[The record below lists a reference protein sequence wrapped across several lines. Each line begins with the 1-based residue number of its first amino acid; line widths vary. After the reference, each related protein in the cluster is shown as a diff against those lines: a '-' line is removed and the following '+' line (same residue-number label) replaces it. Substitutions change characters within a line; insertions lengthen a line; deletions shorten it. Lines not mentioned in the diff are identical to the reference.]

1 MIMIKTI
8 LVDDEPRGLSAL
20 RRLLELY
27 CPDIKIIGEC
37 LDTHRAIEH
46 IQLLEPELVF
56 LDIAMPDK
64 NGFDLLN
71 ELSPVKFE
79 IIFVTAHNEYTI
91 QAFKY
96 SAVDYLL
103 KPVEEDLLIEAVR
116 RATQRIAD
124 RASANQVET
133 FLYNLRKLRTPAEMK
148 LCIPDMKGFRVVE
161 LADIIYCESESSYTI
176 FHLQNGQTITASK
189 SIMEYEL
196 LLEHS
201 GFCRVHKSF
210 LVNLQHIRE
219 YVRGEGGS
227 VMLTNGKTIEVSR
240 RKKEVF
246 LTKMKERFKY

>member
-1 MIMIKTI
+1 MIKTI

-20 RRLLELY
+20 KKLLELY
-27 CPDIKIIGEC
+27 CPEVKVIGEC
-37 LDTHRAIEH
+37 LDTRTAIEH

-71 ELSPVKFE
+71 ELSPARFE

-124 RASANQVET
+124 KASANQVET
-133 FLYNLRKLRTPAEMK
+133 FLYNLRKLQTPAEMK

-161 LADIIYCESESSYTI
+161 ISDIIYCESESSYTI
-176 FHLQNGQTITASK
+176 FHLQRGQTITASK

-201 GFCRVHKSF
+201 GFCRIHKSF

-227 VMLTNGKTIEVSR
+227 VILTNDKTIEVSR

-246 LTKMKERFKY
+246 ITKMKERFKY

>member
-1 MIMIKTI
+1 MIKTM

-27 CPDIKIIGEC
+27 CPDVKIVGEC
-37 LDTHRAIEH
+37 QDTRSALETIPA
-46 IQLLEPELVF
+46 LEPELVF

-71 ELSPVKFE
+71 ELSPVRFE
-79 IIFVTAHNEYTI
+79 IIFVTAHNEYTVR
-91 QAFKY
+91 AFKY

-116 RATQRIAD
+116 RAGQRIND
-124 RASANQVET
+124 KASTHQVET
-133 FLYNLRKLRTPAEMK
+133 FLYNLHNVQNPAEMK
-148 LCIPDMKGFRVVE
+148 LCIPDMKGFRVLQLSDVV
-161 LADIIYCESESSYTI
+161 YCESESSYTI
-176 FHLQNGQTITASK
+176 FHLLNGQRITASK

-210 LVNLQHIRE
+210 LVNLHHIKE
-219 YVRGEGGS
+219 YIRGEGGS
-227 VMLTNGKTIEVSR
+227 VVLTNDRAIEVSR

-246 LTKMKERFKY
+246 MTRMKELFKY

>member
-1 MIMIKTI
+1 MIRTI

-20 RRLLELY
+20 HRLLELY
-27 CPDIKIIGEC
+27 CPEVKIIGEC
-37 LDTHRAIEH
+37 QDSRTAIEK
-46 IQLLEPELVF
+46 IQLLEPDLLF
-56 LDIAMPDK
+56 LDIAMPDR

-71 ELSPVKFE
+71 ELSPARFE

-103 KPVEEDLLIEAVR
+103 KPVEEDLLVEAVR
-116 RATQRIAD
+116 RAAQRIAD
-124 RASANQVET
+124 RASASQVET
-133 FLYNLRKLRTPAEMK
+133 FLYNLRKLQSPAEMR
-148 LCIPDMKGFRVVE
+148 LCISDMKGFRVVE
-161 LADIIYCESESSYTI
+161 LADIIYCESDSSYTI
-176 FHLQNGQTITASK
+176 FHLRDDQTITASK

-219 YVRGEGGS
+219 YIRGEGGS
-227 VMLTNGKTIEVSR
+227 VILSNDKTIEVSR

-246 LTKMKERFKY
+246 ITKMKERFKY

>member
-1 MIMIKTI
+1 MIKTMLI
-8 LVDDEPRGLSAL
+8 DDEPRGINAL
-20 RRLLELY
+20 RRLLEMY
-27 CPDIKIIGEC
+27 CPDIRIIGEC
-37 LDTHRAIEH
+37 TDTRSAIEQ

-71 ELSPVKFE
+71 ELSPTHFE
-79 IIFVTAHNEYTI
+79 IIFVTAHNNYTI

-116 RATQRIAD
+116 RAAVRIAEKTS
-124 RASANQVET
+124 ASQVET
-133 FLYNLRKLRTPAEMK
+133 FLYNLRKLNAPTEMK
-148 LCIPDMKGFRVVE
+148 LCIPDMKGFRVVQI
-161 LADIIYCESESSYTI
+161 ADIIYCESESSYTI
-176 FHLQNGQTITASK
+176 FHLRDRQMITASK

-201 GFCRVHKSF
+201 GFCRIHKSF

-219 YVRGEGGS
+219 YQRGEGGS
-227 VMLTNGKTIEVSR
+227 VVLSNDKTVEVSR
-240 RKKEVF
+240 RKKEIF
-246 LTKMKERFKY
+246 IAKMKEHFKY

>member
-1 MIMIKTI
+1 MIKTI

-20 RRLLELY
+20 KRLLELY
-27 CPDIKIIGEC
+27 CPDVKIIGEC
-37 LDTHRAIEH
+37 LDTRSAIEQ

-71 ELSPVKFE
+71 ELSPVNFE

-91 QAFKY
+91 QAFWY

-116 RATQRIAD
+116 RAALRIAD
-124 RASANQVET
+124 KASASQVET
-133 FLYNLRKLRTPAEMK
+133 FLFNLRKLHSPAEMK

-161 LADIIYCESESSYTI
+161 LDDIIYCESESSYTI
-176 FHLQNGQTITASK
+176 FHFRDGQTITASK
-189 SIMEYEL
+189 SIVEYEL

-201 GFCRVHKSF
+201 GFCRIHKSF
-210 LVNLQHIRE
+210 LVNLRHIRE
-219 YVRGEGGS
+219 YIRGEGGS

-246 LTKMKERFKY
+246 ISRMKELFKY

>member
-1 MIMIKTI
+1 MIKTM

-27 CPDIKIIGEC
+27 CPEVKIVGEC
-37 LDTHRAIEH
+37 QDTRSAMEMIAVE
-46 IQLLEPELVF
+46 EPELVF
-56 LDIAMPDK
+56 LDVAMPDK

-71 ELSPVKFE
+71 ELSPVRFE
-79 IIFVTAHNEYTI
+79 VIFVTAHNEYTI

-103 KPVEEDLLIEAVR
+103 KPVEEELLIEAVR
-116 RATQRIAD
+116 RAGQRIAD
-124 RASANQVET
+124 KASAQQVDT
-133 FLYNLRKLRTPAEMK
+133 FLYNLHNVQNPAEMK
-148 LCIPDMKGFRVVE
+148 LCIPDMKGFRVVQ
-161 LADIIYCESESSYTI
+161 LSDVVYCESESSYTI
-176 FHLQNGQTITASK
+176 FYLLNGQRITASK

-210 LVNLQHIRE
+210 LVNLHHIKE
-219 YVRGEGGS
+219 YIRGEGGS
-227 VMLTNGKTIEVSR
+227 VVLTNDQAIEVSR

-246 LTKMKERFKY
+246 MTRMKELFKY

>member
-1 MIMIKTI
+1 
-8 LVDDEPRGLSAL
+8 VQA
-20 RRLLELY
+20 
-27 CPDIKIIGEC
+27 
-37 LDTHRAIEH
+37 
-46 IQLLEPELVF
+46 LEPELVF
-56 LDIAMPDK
+56 MDIAMPDK

-79 IIFVTAHNEYTI
+79 LIFVTAHNQYTI

-116 RATQRIAD
+116 RAGQRISGKV
-124 RASANQVET
+124 SAQQVDT
-133 FLYNLRKLRTPAEMK
+133 FLYNLRKLQTPSEMK

-161 LADIIYCESESSYTI
+161 LADVIYCESESSYTI
-176 FHLQNGQTITASK
+176 FHLLSGQTITASK

-196 LLEHS
+196 LLDRS
-201 GFCRVHKSF
+201 GFCRIHKSF

-227 VMLTNGKTIEVSR
+227 VLLTNDRTIEVSR

-246 LTKMKERFKY
+246 MTRMKEIYKY

>member
-1 MIMIKTI
+1 MIKTM

-27 CPDIKIIGEC
+27 CPEVKIVGEC
-37 LDTHRAIEH
+37 QDTRSAVEAIPA
-46 IQLLEPELVF
+46 LEPELVF

-71 ELSPVKFE
+71 ELSPVHFE
-79 IIFVTAHNEYTI
+79 IIFVTAHNEFTI

-116 RATQRIAD
+116 RAGQRISNK
-124 RASANQVET
+124 ASVQQVET
-133 FLYNLRKLRTPAEMK
+133 FLYNLHSVQNPAEMK

-161 LADIIYCESESSYTI
+161 LADVVYCESESSYTI
-176 FHLQNGQTITASK
+176 FYLLSGQRITASK

-210 LVNLQHIRE
+210 LVNLHHIKE
-219 YVRGEGGS
+219 YIRGEGGS
-227 VMLTNGKTIEVSR
+227 VVLTNDRAIEVSR

-246 LTKMKERFKY
+246 MAKMKELFKY

>member
-1 MIMIKTI
+1 M

-27 CPDIKIIGEC
+27 CPEVKIVGEC
-37 LDTHRAIEH
+37 QDTRSAMEMIAVE
-46 IQLLEPELVF
+46 EPELVF
-56 LDIAMPDK
+56 LDVAMPDK

-71 ELSPVKFE
+71 ELSPVRFE
-79 IIFVTAHNEYTI
+79 LIFVTAHNEYTI

-103 KPVEEDLLIEAVR
+103 KPVEEELLIEAVR
-116 RATQRIAD
+116 RAGQRIAD
-124 RASANQVET
+124 KASAHQVDT
-133 FLYNLRKLRTPAEMK
+133 FLYNLHNVQNPAEMK
-148 LCIPDMKGFRVVE
+148 LCIPDMKGFRVVQ
-161 LADIIYCESESSYTI
+161 LSDVVYCESESSYTI
-176 FHLQNGQTITASK
+176 FYLLNGQRITASK

-210 LVNLQHIRE
+210 LVNLHHIKE
-219 YVRGEGGS
+219 YIRGEGGS
-227 VMLTNGKTIEVSR
+227 VVLTNDQAIEVSR

-246 LTKMKERFKY
+246 MTKMKELFKY

>member
-1 MIMIKTI
+1 M
-8 LVDDEPRGLSAL
+8 LVDDEPRGLSSL

-27 CPDIKIIGEC
+27 CPEVKIVGEC
-37 LDTHRAIEH
+37 QDSRSAVEATAV
-46 IQLLEPELVF
+46 LEPELVF
-56 LDIAMPDK
+56 MDIAMPDK

-71 ELSPVKFE
+71 ELSPVHFE

-116 RATQRIAD
+116 RAAQRISNK
-124 RASANQVET
+124 ASVHQVET
-133 FLYNLRKLRTPAEMK
+133 FLYNLHNVQNPAEMK

-161 LADIIYCESESSYTI
+161 LSDVVYCESESSYTI
-176 FHLQNGQTITASK
+176 FYLLNGQRITASK

-196 LLEHS
+196 LLERS

-210 LVNLQHIRE
+210 LVNLHHIKE
-219 YVRGEGGS
+219 YIRGEGGS
-227 VMLTNGKTIEVSR
+227 VVLTNDQAIEVSR
-240 RKKEVF
+240 RKKEIF
-246 LTKMKERFKY
+246 ITRMKELFKY